1 MKTVFLSGSYYT
13 RIESKAIQEFKEK
26 IKPLDDEETEEILL
40 KDEYIKQNIL
50 KAKKA
55 AQLLRDKGYNVF
67 CPHFA
72 IAGYCDDW
80 EDENSEHR
88 KKILEMCAQWIEIC
102 DVFAVIPGWQKSDGC
117 RFEYAIAEANN
128 KKIISLTYGQIGV

>member
-1 MKTVFLSGSYYT
+1 MKTVFLSGPYRDNIT
-13 RIESKAIQEFKEK
+13 RNIK
-26 IKPLDDEETEEILL
+26 I
-40 KDEYIKQNIL
+40 
-50 KAKKA
+50 AKKA

-80 EDENSEHR
+80 SDKDPEQR
-88 KKILEMCAQWIEIC
+88 KRILSMCAQWIEIC

-117 RFEYAIAEANN
+117 RFEYAIAEGYD
-128 KKIISLTYGQIGV
+128 KEIIFLTYGQIGV